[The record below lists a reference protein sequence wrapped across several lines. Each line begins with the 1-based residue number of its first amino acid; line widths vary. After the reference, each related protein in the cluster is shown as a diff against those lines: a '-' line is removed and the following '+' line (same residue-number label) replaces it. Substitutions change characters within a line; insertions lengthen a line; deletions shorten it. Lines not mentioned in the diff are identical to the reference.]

1 MPMDSASGPEAD
13 ALARCRHELDQLD
26 AELIRL
32 VARRLELGLRA
43 AIIKKA
49 VDVPILDPAREEKV
63 IAQARSWARDC
74 ELPED
79 EVAEIFRRL
88 VSLSGNAQ
96 LRAG

>member
-1 MPMDSASGPEAD
+1 MDSGSGPNVDE
-13 ALARCRHELDQLD
+13 LARCRRQIDELD

-32 VARRLELGLRA
+32 VARRLELGLLAA
-43 AIIKKA
+43 AIKKEA
-49 VDVPILDPAREEKV
+49 GVPILDPAREAKV
-63 IAQARSWARDC
+63 IAQARAWARES